1 MVLSYVSEELSFW
14 SGGVPCAHIKFR
26 DDQMKCTLSLL
37 HEQQPDGVTVRTSRS
52 RRPFVGNLVVD
63 QHELVKRA
71 CSASLE
77 GVVAT

>member
-63 QHELVKRA
+63 QNELVKRA

>member
-37 HEQQPDGVTVRTSRS
+37 HEQQPNGVTVRTSRS